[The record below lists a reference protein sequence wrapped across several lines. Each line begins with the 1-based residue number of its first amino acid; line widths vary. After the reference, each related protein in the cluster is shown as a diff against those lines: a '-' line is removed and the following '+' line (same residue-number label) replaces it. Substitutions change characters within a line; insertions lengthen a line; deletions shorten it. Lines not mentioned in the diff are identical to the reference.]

1 MWNPF
6 ELFFPKRIIG
16 IDIGTASIK
25 VVEISK
31 WGGGK
36 TLENYGEIKSVSLY
50 KEEEP
55 FRTFD
60 GASYMLSDFFI
71 SRAIKAI
78 LEETGIKT
86 KAVIFSVPDYS
97 TFCISFEMPPMTE
110 KEIPDAVKYHAP
122 QYIPLPISETTL
134 DWKVIG
140 GTPGD
145 KKSNIRIFL
154 IAIPNQVVEGYKRVA
169 EGVGL
174 ELYALEAEAT
184 AITRALIKDTKK
196 VICLVDIGVQSTT
209 INVVDHG
216 DLKKSYSF
224 NFAGG
229 QLTYAIASSLGLAN
243 DKAEQLKNE
252 KGLISLDKEI
262 TKTLYYLIDPLLLE
276 IKNISNEFFLR
287 EQKQVEEIYLTGGTA
302 NLPGLK
308 EYFQES
314 LGKKVVLPNCFSDF
328 LYPPILEENLKKM
341 GPGFSVA
348 VGVALGGLKNNNKK

>member
-1 MWNPF
+1 M
-6 ELFFPKRIIG
+6 FFPKRIVG
-16 IDIGTASIK
+16 VDIGTASIK

-36 TLENYGEIKSVSLY
+36 TLENYGEIKSISLY
-50 KEEEP
+50 NKEKEP
-55 FRTFD
+55 FRTFE
-60 GASYMLSDFFI
+60 GADYMLSDFFV

-78 LEETGIKT
+78 LQEAGIRT
-86 KAVIFSVPDYS
+86 RAAIFSVPDYS
-97 TFCISFEMPPMTE
+97 TFCISFELPPMTE
-110 KEIPDAVKYHAP
+110 KEISDSVKYHAP
-122 QYIPLPISETTL
+122 QYIPLPVSETTL

-169 EGVGL
+169 QGAGL

-184 AITRALIKDTKK
+184 AITRSLVKDNKK

-209 INVVDHG
+209 INVVDKG

-229 QLTYAIASSLGLAN
+229 QLTYAVASALGVGRE
-243 DKAEQLKNE
+243 KAEQLKNE
-252 KGLISLDKEI
+252 NGLVSLDQEI
-262 TKTLYYLIDPLLLE
+262 TKTLYFLIDPLLTE
-276 IKNISNEFFLR
+276 IKNTINEFSQR
-287 EQKQVEEIYLTGGTA
+287 EGKEVQEIYLTGGTA

-308 EYFQES
+308 EYFEES
-314 LGKKVVLPNCFSDF
+314 MGKKVALPNCFSDF
-328 LYPPILEENLKKM
+328 LYPPILEESLHKM

-348 VGVALGGLKNNNKK
+348 VGVALGGLKK

>member
-1 MWNPF
+1 MFNPF
-6 ELFFPKRIIG
+6 DMFLPKRIVG

-25 VVEISK
+25 VVEVSK

-36 TLENYGEIKSVSLY
+36 TLENYGEIKSMSLY

-60 GASYMLSDFFI
+60 GAGYMLSDFFV

-78 LEETGIKT
+78 LEEAGIRT
-86 KAVIFSVPDYS
+86 KAAVFSVPDYS
-97 TFCISFEMPPMTE
+97 TFCTSFELPPMTE
-110 KEIPDAVKYHAP
+110 KEIPESIKYHAP

-134 DWKVIG
+134 DWKIIG
-140 GTPGD
+140 GVPGD

-169 EGVGL
+169 QGAGL

-184 AITRALIKDTKK
+184 AISRALVKDNKK

-209 INVVDHG
+209 INIIDKG

-229 QLTYAIASSLGLAN
+229 QLTYAVSSALGLSKE
-243 DKAEQLKNE
+243 KAEEVKNQ
-252 KGLISLDKEI
+252 KGLVSLDPEI
-262 TKTLYYLIDPLLLE
+262 TKTLYFLIDPLLSE
-276 IKNISNEFFLR
+276 IKNISLEFTQR
-287 EQKQVEEIYLTGGTA
+287 EGKEIEEIYLTGGTA

-308 EYFQES
+308 EYFEES
-314 LGKKVVLPNCFSDF
+314 TGKRVFLPNCFSDF

-341 GPGFSVA
+341 GPSFSVA
-348 VGVALGGLKNNNKK
+348 VGVALGGFVK

>member
-1 MWNPF
+1 MFNPF
-6 ELFFPKRIIG
+6 ELFFPKKIVG

-36 TLENYGEIKSVSLY
+36 TLENYGEIKSISLY
-50 KEEEP
+50 KEEQP
-55 FRTFD
+55 FRTFQ
-60 GASYMLSDFFI
+60 GAGYTLSDFFI

-78 LEETGIKT
+78 LDESGIRT
-86 KAVIFSVPDYS
+86 KEVIFSVPDYS
-97 TFCISFEMPPMTE
+97 TFCISFEMPPMTV
-110 KEIPDAVKYHAP
+110 KEIPESVRYHAP

-134 DWKVIG
+134 DWRIIG

-145 KKSNIRIFL
+145 KKSNIKILL

-169 EGVGL
+169 QGAGL
-174 ELYALEAEAT
+174 ELYALEAET
-184 AITRALIKDTKK
+184 MAITRALVKDVKK

-209 INVVDHG
+209 INIVDKG

-229 QLTYAIASSLGLAN
+229 QLTYAISSSLGIAN

-262 TKTLYYLIDPLLLE
+262 VKTLYYLIDPLLME
-276 IKNISNEFFLR
+276 VRNISNEFLQT
-287 EQKQVEEIYLTGGTA
+287 ESKQVEEIYLTGGTA
-302 NLPGLK
+302 SLPGLK

-314 LGKKVVLPNCFSDF
+314 LGKRVLIPSCFEDF
-328 LYPPILEENLKKM
+328 LYPPILQDHLQKM
-341 GPGFSVA
+341 GPSFSVA
-348 VGVALGGLKNNNKK
+348 VGVALGGFNNKK

>member
-6 ELFFPKRIIG
+6 DLFFPKKIVG
-16 IDIGTASIK
+16 VDIGTASIK
-25 VVEISK
+25 IVEVSK

-36 TLENYGEIKSVSLY
+36 TLENYGEIKSISLY
-50 KEEEP
+50 KEQQP
-55 FRTFD
+55 FRTFE
-60 GASYMLSDFFI
+60 GAGYTLSDFFI

-78 LEETGIKT
+78 IEEAGIKT
-86 KAVIFSVPDYS
+86 KAAIFSVPDYS
-97 TFCISFEMPPMTE
+97 TFCISFEMPPMTA
-110 KEIPDAVKYHAP
+110 KEIPESVKYHAP

-140 GTPGD
+140 GNPGD
-145 KKSNIRIFL
+145 KKSNIKIFL

-169 EGVGL
+169 QGAGL

-184 AITRALIKDTKK
+184 AITRALVKDIKK
-196 VICLVDIGVQSTT
+196 VVCLVDIGVQSTT
-209 INVVDHG
+209 INIVDKG

-229 QLTYAIASSLGLAN
+229 QLTYAIASSLGIAN

-262 TKTLYYLIDPLLLE
+262 TKTLYFLIDPLLME
-276 IKNISNEFFLR
+276 IRNMSNDFFQT
-287 EQKQVEEIYLTGGTA
+287 EAKQVEEIYLTGGTA

-314 LGKKVVLPNCFSDF
+314 LGKKIVLPNCFSDF
-328 LYPPILEENLKKM
+328 LYPPILQENLQKM
-341 GPGFSVA
+341 GPSFSVA
-348 VGVALGGLKNNNKK
+348 VGVALGGLKK